1 MWHLKNVPRAP
12 NLNAM
17 TDASDRTNPG
27 FLDRQMLIAMPGMV
41 DENFAGSV
49 TLLCQHNDAGAIGIT
64 INRLSDYTLGEIF
77 SQLNLECGDEQI
89 RQRPVLEGGPVAPDR
104 GFVLHSPHEGYESSL
119 EIGDDIMVTTSR
131 DVLADIAAGSGPNKF
146 LVALGY
152 AGWGGG
158 QLEGEMLA
166 NAWLSVAADTDIVFD
181 LPVPNR
187 FDEALGR
194 LGIKVDRLHSE
205 AGHA

>member
-1 MWHLKNVPRAP
+1 MGNDTGKS
-12 NLNAM
+12 
-17 TDASDRTNPG
+17 TQG
-27 FLDRQMLIAMPGMV
+27 YLDRQMLIAMPGMV
-41 DENFAGSV
+41 DGNFAGSV

-64 INRLSDYTLGEIF
+64 INRLSTYSLGEILT
-77 SQLNLECGDEQI
+77 QLKIECSDEGI
-89 RQRPVLEGGPVAPDR
+89 RTRPVLEGGPVAPDR
-104 GFVLHSPHEGYESSL
+104 GFVLHSPAPGYESSMAVND
-119 EIGDDIMVTTSR
+119 EIMVTTSR
-131 DVLADIAAGSGPNKF
+131 DVLADIAQGKGPEKY

-166 NAWLSVAADTDIVFD
+166 NAWLSVDADTNIVFD
-181 LPVPNR
+181 LPVPQR

-194 LGIKVDRLHSE
+194 LGIRVDSLLSQ

>member
-1 MWHLKNVPRAP
+1 
-12 NLNAM
+12 
-17 TDASDRTNPG
+17 
-27 FLDRQMLIAMPGMV
+27 MLIAMPGMV
-41 DENFAGSV
+41 DDNFAGSV
-49 TLLCQHNDAGAIGIT
+49 TLLCQHNDTGAIGIT
-64 INRLSDYTLGEIF
+64 INRLANYTLGEILA
-77 SQLNLECGDEQI
+77 QLKIDCSDETI

-104 GFVLHSPHEGYESSL
+104 GFVLHSPKPGYESSL
-119 EIGDDIMVTTSR
+119 AVGNDIMVTTSR
-131 DVLADIAAGSGPNKF
+131 DVLVEIAEGKGPDKY

-181 LPVPNR
+181 LPLSNR

-194 LGIKVDRLHSE
+194 LGIQVDRLHSE

>member
-1 MWHLKNVPRAP
+1 MA
-12 NLNAM
+12 
-17 TDASDRTNPG
+17 
-27 FLDRQMLIAMPGMV
+27 
-41 DENFAGSV
+41 
-49 TLLCQHNDAGAIGIT
+49 
-64 INRLSDYTLGEIF
+64 
-77 SQLNLECGDEQI
+77 
-89 RQRPVLEGGPVAPDR
+89 VAA
-104 GFVLHSPHEGYESSL
+104 
-119 EIGDDIMVTTSR
+119 DIMVTTSR
-131 DVLADIAAGSGPNKF
+131 DVLAEIAAGRGPEKY

-166 NAWLSVAADTDIVFD
+166 NAWLSVAADSTIVFD

-194 LGIKVDRLHSE
+194 LGIQVDRLHSE

>member
-1 MWHLKNVPRAP
+1 M
-12 NLNAM
+12 
-17 TDASDRTNPG
+17 ASGNGNKSGDY
-27 FLDRQMLIAMPGMV
+27 LDHQMLIAMPGMV
-41 DENFAGSV
+41 DQNFAGSV

-64 INRLSDYTLGEIF
+64 INRLSNFTLGEILN
-77 SQLNLECGDEQI
+77 QLKIECDDESI
-89 RQRPVLEGGPVAPDR
+89 RRRPVLEGGPVAPDR
-104 GFVLHSPHEGYESSL
+104 GFVLHSPLPGYESSL
-119 EIGDDIMVTTSR
+119 AVADDIMVTTSR
-131 DVLADIAAGSGPNKF
+131 DVLAEIATGKGPDKY

-166 NAWLSVAADTDIVFD
+166 NAWLSVAADSSIVFD
-181 LPVPNR
+181 LPLPSR
-187 FDEALGR
+187 FEEALNR

>member
-1 MWHLKNVPRAP
+1 MANGNGKTARGYLEQQV
-12 NLNAM
+12 
-17 TDASDRTNPG
+17 
-27 FLDRQMLIAMPGMV
+27 LIAMPGMV
-41 DENFAGSV
+41 DQNFVGSV

-64 INRLSDYTLGEIF
+64 INRLSTYNLGEILG
-77 SQLNLECGDEQI
+77 QLKIECTDEAI

-104 GFVLHSPHEGYESSL
+104 GFVLHSPLRDYESSMAV
-119 EIGDDIMVTTSR
+119 GSDIMVTTSR
-131 DVLADIAAGSGPNKF
+131 DVLTDIAAGKGPDKY

-181 LPVPNR
+181 MPLPNR
-187 FDEALGR
+187 FDGALGR
-194 LGIKVDRLHSE
+194 LGIQIDRLHSE